1 MIFAFEKEDGILKG
15 VKGRIFMRY
24 TGETCPVCHKAFTD
38 DDDVVV
44 CPVCGTPHH
53 RDCYVQQNACANA
66 ALHSEGFIWSP
77 AQSKIR
83 QQTAPVSTLLTEKPT
98 ENERGDGHNI
108 VFCPQCGAE
117 NAAEEPVCTQCGARL
132 YNNAANG
139 QPFLP
144 PVQLPNGAAQG
155 YRAGMVVISPTDTID
170 GNTVM
175 DTAEYVQTALRRYIP
190 KFYAMEKTGKKTSWN
205 WAAFFFAPYWYFY
218 RKLYGV
224 GAILIVLLL
233 AISGLTYT
241 PRLVE
246 KTDAFYAA
254 QEQAQALLETQDASY
269 TAAVQTLTNAYT
281 DLATT
286 PEFILRTVADLA
298 VALFSGLFAN
308 TLYKKKAAKEIARL
322 RANCQTPEEY
332 RLLLFR
338 RGGVSVFLC
347 LAAFWIYQ
355 LGGYLLMVAISK
367 LLM

>member
-1 MIFAFEKEDGILKG
+1 
-15 VKGRIFMRY
+15 MRY

-44 CPVCGTPHH
+44 CPACGTPHH
-53 RDCYVQQNACANA
+53 RACYAQQNKCAND
-66 ALHSEGFIWSP
+66 ALHSEGFVWTP
-77 AQSKIR
+77 AQPADT
-83 QQTAPVSTLLTEKPT
+83 QQTVPVSTLLTQKPSASKT
-98 ENERGDGHNI
+98 PAVQKPDDGHNI

-175 DTAEYVQTALRRYIP
+175 DTAEYVQTASRRYIP

-224 GAILIVLLL
+224 GAILMVLLL

-254 QEQAQALLETQDASY
+254 QEQVQALLETQDASDS
-269 TAAVQTLTNAYT
+269 AAVQTLTEAYT

-322 RANCQTPEEY
+322 HTTSQTPEEY
-332 RLLLFR
+332 RLRLFR

-347 LAAFWIYQ
+347 IAAFWIYQ

-367 LLM
+367 FLL

>member
-1 MIFAFEKEDGILKG
+1 
-15 VKGRIFMRY
+15 MRY

-44 CPVCGTPHH
+44 CPDCGTPHH
-53 RDCYVQQNACANA
+53 RVCYQQQNACANA
-66 ALHSEGFIWSP
+66 ALHSEGFVWTP
-77 AQSKIR
+77 AQPANIR
-83 QQTAPVSTLLTEKPT
+83 QTAPVSTLLTQKPLASPMPAAQKP
-98 ENERGDGHNI
+98 GDGHNI

-175 DTAEYVQTALRRYIP
+175 DTAEYVQTASRRYIP

-224 GAILIVLLL
+224 GAILLVLLL

-241 PRLVE
+241 PRLAE

-254 QEQAQALLETQDASY
+254 QEQVQALLETQDASY